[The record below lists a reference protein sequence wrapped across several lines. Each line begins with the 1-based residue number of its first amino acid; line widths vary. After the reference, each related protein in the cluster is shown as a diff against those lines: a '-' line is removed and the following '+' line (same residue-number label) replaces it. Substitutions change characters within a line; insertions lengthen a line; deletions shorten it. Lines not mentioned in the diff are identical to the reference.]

1 MPRKDTTKDPIN
13 KKNREDSIHT
23 YHPKSDVAAGLI
35 KKYQEVDKK
44 LNGELLK
51 KEREQDKELVT
62 RRREILKNLA
72 HTLASMGIDVKDL
85 PRGR

>member
-13 KKNREDSIHT
+13 KKNRENTIHAQL
-23 YHPKSDVAAGLI
+23 PKSETAAGLI
-35 KKYQEVDKK
+35 TKYKEVDKNLK
-44 LNGELLK
+44 AELAK
-51 KEREQDKELVT
+51 KQKEQDKELVT

-72 HTLASMGIDVKDL
+72 HALASMGIDVKDL